1 MAAPEPGEP
10 TWYRPAHV
18 ADHWGAANPGRSHP
32 APTGFPTSW
41 SPVNRSVHDALR
53 TFFISLE
60 LTIEVFATA
69 QALLTMQTGARAELV
84 RIAARLGVAPS
95 GSGGA

>member
-1 MAAPEPGEP
+1 M
-10 TWYRPAHV
+10 
-18 ADHWGAANPGRSHP
+18 
-32 APTGFPTSW
+32 
-41 SPVNRSVHDALR
+41 NRSVHDALR

-60 LTIEVFATA
+60 LTIEVFPTA